1 MLVIVTVAPATIAP
15 LGSVT
20 VPSIEP
26 AVVCAL
32 SGATG
37 AKPTTIDKTI
47 QTKIAQSVRRDML

>member
-1 MLVIVTVAPATIAP
+1 
-15 LGSVT
+15 
-20 VPSIEP
+20 
-26 AVVCAL
+26 VVCAL